1 MIGNSDD
8 KINFPHELSLTD
20 RQAENLR
27 EAFANNSSF
36 DIKVS
41 KTQLSKMLQSEGFL
55 GRCIGPL
62 LKPRLPLMKNLMKAL
77 DKSVLIPIGLGAASP
92 AADSGIHKKKLRIWN
107 NNTSN
112 IKWSNGKRY
121 RHS

>member
-8 KINFPHELSLTD
+8 KINFPHELSLTN

-62 LKPRLPLMKNLMKAL
+62 LKP
-77 DKSVLIPIGLGAASP
+77 
-92 AADSGIHKKKLRIWN
+92 
-107 NNTSN
+107 
-112 IKWSNGKRY
+112 
-121 RHS
+121 